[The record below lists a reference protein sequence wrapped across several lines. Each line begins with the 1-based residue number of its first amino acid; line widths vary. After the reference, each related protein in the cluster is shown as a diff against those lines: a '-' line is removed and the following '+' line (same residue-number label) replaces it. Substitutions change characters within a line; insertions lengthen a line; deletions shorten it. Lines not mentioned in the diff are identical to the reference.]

1 MRPRALPAIS
11 AAECNLGGKAAL
23 VCILLT
29 VDGEVTVTQTVKRG
43 ESLGAQ
49 IARVLRHR
57 IVRGELAPGERITE
71 EALAEEFAVSRGP
84 VRDALTQL
92 SFEKLVEVQRP
103 RGVYIVGLTQDDV
116 DQLYSL
122 RGALEQLALSRAMRV
137 EDSARWTAMAAA
149 VGRMGAAADAGD
161 HGAFV
166 TADLEFHS
174 QIYSLADHPRLA
186 GAWNQ
191 YLPTFAALLEVTINH
206 DEDLRESAGDHVKL
220 MDVMR
225 SGSPE
230 DAAAV
235 LAAHLDGARDRMLS
249 ELEQRRP

>member
-1 MRPRALPAIS
+1 M
-11 AAECNLGGKAAL
+11 
-23 VCILLT
+23 
-29 VDGEVTVTQTVKRG
+29 QTVKRG

-49 IARVLRHR
+49 VARALRQR
-57 IVRGELAPGERITE
+57 IVSGELAPGARITE

-84 VRDALTQL
+84 IRDALTQL

-103 RGVYIVGLTQDDV
+103 RGVYITGLTTDDV

-137 EDSARWTAMAAA
+137 EDDARWAAMAAA

-161 HGAFV
+161 HPAFV

-174 QIYSLADHPRLA
+174 QIYALADHPRLQ
-186 GAWNQ
+186 GAWSQ

-206 DEDLRESAGDHVKL
+206 DDDLHESSGDHVTL
-220 MDVMR
+220 MEVMR
-225 SGSPE
+225 SGTPDE
-230 DAAAV
+230 AAAV

-249 ELEQRRP
+249 ELAERRD